1 MKFVKFGA
9 VLGAVTIALAAN
21 DALAEQCSGYV
32 VSKPL
37 PPIALRDAPDGS
49 KVKWFSSEGIFIV
62 DSPKDHPAN
71 RVNRVCGGGFKI
83 AADGKS
89 GLGVGSCTYTDFAGD
104 VFHLSWQSTFIE
116 GTWKI
121 IGAQENSRTSLAK
134 AHSSQPRGSRISGA
148 ARLGKAIAACHNPC
162 LLLP

>member
-1 MKFVKFGA
+1 MMKFVKIGA

-21 DALAEQCSGYV
+21 DALAEQCNGYV

-37 PPIALRDAPDGS
+37 PTILLRDAPDGS

-62 DSPKDHPAN
+62 DNPKDHPAN
-71 RVNRVCGGGFKI
+71 RLNRVCGGGFKI
-83 AADGKS
+83 APDGKS

-116 GTWKI
+116 GTWTI
-121 IGAQENSRTSLAK
+121 IGGSGKFEKFSGQGTFKPTKKFENFWGSTTWEGECSL
-134 AHSSQPRGSRISGA
+134 S
-148 ARLGKAIAACHNPC
+148 
-162 LLLP
+162 